1 MFLYVCDSFQN
12 KLKSSQREK
21 VRQFI
26 AFTNTGEKTA
36 IYCLQQHDWRLDIA
50 SDNYFQRPD
59 VYYREPRPTVDKKT
73 LDQLYKRY
81 KGMFCFSAIMSSWV
95 SKENQNFQTKTK

>member
-1 MFLYVCDSFQN
+1 MNPCLLLQLINLSNLSLLQH
-12 KLKSSQREK
+12 KLKGSQREK

-50 SDNYFQRPD
+50 SDNYFQKPD
-59 VYYREPRPTVDKKT
+59 VYYRESKAAVDKKT
-73 LDQLYKRY
+73 LEQLYKRY
-81 KGMFCFSAIMSSWV
+81 KG
-95 SKENQNFQTKTK
+95 NY